1 MAAKVI
7 RKRAFLAVLYH
18 SRVKS
23 FGLVFEAMLSLKQGK
38 YS

>member
-18 SRVKS
+18 SRFKS
-23 FGLVFEAMLSLKQGK
+23 LGFVSEAMLSLKQK
-38 YS
+38 KMS